1 MDLRPT
7 QEYEKA
13 LSVQQHSLEAPPSPL
28 SSRAQPRDLR
38 FSGLVL
44 EMFLESTWP
53 ICTTPS
59 PSIYTRKFQPYRL
72 LHLGLTVGC
81 ASFLGTATVHGGWI
95 SVNLPQ

>member
-38 FSGLVL
+38 FRGTLL
-44 EMFLESTWP
+44 EMFFDRSRDLLSLFSAALLTLGQNR
-53 ICTTPS
+53 S
-59 PSIYTRKFQPYRL
+59 LQP
-72 LHLGLTVGC
+72 
-81 ASFLGTATVHGGWI
+81 
-95 SVNLPQ
+95 LP